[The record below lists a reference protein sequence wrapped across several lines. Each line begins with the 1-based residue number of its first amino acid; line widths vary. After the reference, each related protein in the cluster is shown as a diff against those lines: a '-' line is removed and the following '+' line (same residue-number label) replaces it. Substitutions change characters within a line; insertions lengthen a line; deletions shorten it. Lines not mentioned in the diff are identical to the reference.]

1 MCIAKNV
8 AVRDETSYV
17 SASFYL
23 IVCFEEVHRPSS
35 SLRSCHNCLS
45 KYFDKKQPDVSHK
58 TSQHHD
64 CWICK

>member
-23 IVCFEEVHRPSS
+23 IVCFEEVHWPSS
-35 SLRSCHNCLS
+35 SL
-45 KYFDKKQPDVSHK
+45 
-58 TSQHHD
+58 
-64 CWICK
+64 